1 MASTLEARAASAG
14 APHIRRPRNWPLWI
28 GAAIVALVVFVAVA
42 GPWLA
47 PRDPMARVAAIDAG
61 ERWIGPP
68 YPIFTPGFWLGSDNA
83 GRDLLSRVL
92 WAVRPTMLL
101 VTIIV
106 LIRLTLGMAIG
117 LVAGFAGRRW
127 QRGADM
133 AVRAALTLPVLVV
146 ALAVIAFVGI
156 QRGLLA
162 FLLGL
167 CLTGW
172 AESARYIETQTRTL
186 KTQSYIEAARSMGAS
201 PAHLVIYHILRH
213 LLPLTAMLFAFEVSA
228 TLMTV
233 AALGFLGY
241 YIGGGVWVTVED
253 FTARAAAGAPELGQ
267 MLATSF
273 ELLLQPWTMLV
284 VGGAIT
290 TIILGFTLLGEG
302 LRRQLEGEQNLRPQR
317 IDLILSRLAAWS
329 AGAEGRWRR
338 VGYGAAAAVALAALV
353 YVGLRAWNTQAPP
366 TAASFALLPPGGH
379 LWATQRHD
387 PHGTLI
393 SLQAAPD
400 APQVAWEFIAPE
412 GLTGVAVAAD
422 GGVYATGAAGAL
434 FALDADGSE
443 RWRVALGE
451 AAVDAPALAAD
462 GTIYVVDSA
471 GGVSAVTPE
480 GVLLWRY
487 ASEGRRATSGP
498 MVGSDGTIYS
508 TRVDR
513 VQALTPSGELRWFSG
528 AVDGLWEEPPRLS
541 PDGDLIFLRANA
553 FRTADGQRAELGLTV
568 PPELAFYA
576 PAYIVGGDGAT
587 YMTAGNVAVRWS
599 LADGQAQIEGRI
611 EWNLGGLNIYLPSDS
626 GIFTD
631 GFFWIF
637 YGSSYLDTRLAW
649 VDADSRLVAN
659 IAAPLRDT
667 TLHGIDAAGQA
678 LVCANRGAARCL
690 ALDRATGAVAWDLR
704 LPEGVGVT
712 GAALGDGVIY
722 VVTGDGKLFALAE

>member
-1 MASTLEARAASAG
+1 MASTLEAPTAGASAR
-14 APHIRRPRNWPLWI
+14 PIRRPRNWPLWF

-101 VTIIV
+101 VTIIA
-106 LIRLTLGMAIG
+106 LIRLTLGVAIG

-172 AESARYIETQTRTL
+172 AESARYVETQTRTL
-186 KTQSYIEAARSMGAS
+186 KAQSYIEAARSMGAS

-302 LRRQLEGEQNLRPQR
+302 LRRQLEGEQSLRPQR
-317 IDLILSRLAAWS
+317 ADRVLARLAAWS

-338 VGYGAAAAVALAALV
+338 VGYGAAAAIALAALA
-353 YVGLRAWNTQAPP
+353 YAGLRGWTTQAPP
-366 TAASFALLPPGGH
+366 TAASFTLLPPGGH

-393 SLQAAPD
+393 SLQTAPD
-400 APQVAWEFIAPE
+400 APQVAWEFAAPE

-422 GGVYATGAAGAL
+422 GGVYATGAAGTL
-434 FALDADGSE
+434 FAFDADGSE
-443 RWRVALGE
+443 RWRLALGE

-471 GGVSAVTPE
+471 AGLTAVTPE
-480 GVLLWRY
+480 GVSKWRY
-487 ASEGRRATSGP
+487 VSEGRRPTSGP
-498 MVGSDGTIYS
+498 VVGPDGTVYT
-508 TRVDR
+508 TRVDQI
-513 VQALTPSGELRWFSG
+513 QAVTPAGELRWLSG

-541 PDGDLIFLRANA
+541 PDGEMIFLRANA
-553 FRTADGQRAELGLTV
+553 FRTADGQRVDLGLTI
-568 PPELAFYA
+568 PQELAFYA
-576 PAYIVGGDGAT
+576 PTYAVGGDGGA
-587 YMTAGNVAVRWS
+587 YLLAGNVAVRWT
-599 LADGQAQIEGRI
+599 LENGVAQPAGRI
-611 EWNLGGLNIYLPSDS
+611 EWNLAGLNIYLPSDS

-637 YGSSYLDTRLAW
+637 YGTSYLDTRLAW
-649 VDADSRLVAN
+649 VDPDSRLAAN

-667 TLHGIDAAGQA
+667 TLHAIDATGRG

-690 ALDRATGAVAWDLR
+690 ALDRASGAVAWDLR
-704 LPEGVGVT
+704 LPDGVGVT
-712 GAALGDGVIY
+712 GAALGEGVIY
-722 VVTGDGKLFALAE
+722 VVTDDGRLFALAE

>member
-1 MASTLEARAASAG
+1 MASTLEARAVTTPEAST
-14 APHIRRPRNWPLWI
+14 RRARNWPLWL
-28 GAAIVALVVFVAVA
+28 GATIVALVVFVAVA

-101 VTIIV
+101 VTIIA
-106 LIRLTLGMAIG
+106 LIRLALGVAIG

-133 AVRAALTLPVLVV
+133 AIRAALTLPVLVV

-167 CLTGW
+167 CVTGW

-317 IDLILSRLAAWS
+317 VDRILARLAAWS
-329 AGAEGRWRR
+329 AGADGRWRR
-338 VGYGAAAAVALAALV
+338 VGYGAAATVALVALAYL
-353 YVGLRAWNTQAPP
+353 GLRAWKPQTPPQA
-366 TAASFALLPPGGH
+366 AAFTLLPPGGH

-393 SLQAAPD
+393 APETAPA
-400 APQVAWEFIAPE
+400 APQVAWEFAAPE

-422 GGVYATGAAGAL
+422 GTVYAAGAAGTL
-434 FALDADGSE
+434 FALNADGSE
-443 RWRVALGE
+443 RWRLTLGE

-462 GTIYVVDSA
+462 GTIYVVDSS
-471 GGVSAVTPE
+471 GGVAAVTPD
-480 GVLLWRY
+480 GTQRWRY

-498 MVGSDGTIYS
+498 VVGGDGTIYS
-508 TRVDR
+508 TRVDQ
-513 VQALTPSGELRWFSG
+513 VQALTPAGQLRWLSG
-528 AVDGLWEEPPRLS
+528 PVDGLWEEPPRLS

-568 PPELAFYA
+568 PPELAFFA

-587 YMTAGNVAVRWS
+587 YLTAGNVAVRWS
-599 LADGQAQIEGRI
+599 LADGLAQAEGRI

-637 YGSSYLDTRLAW
+637 YGSSYLETRLAW
-649 VDADSRLVAN
+649 VDPDSRLAAN

-667 TLHGIDAAGQA
+667 TLHAIDATGRG
-678 LVCANRGAARCL
+678 LVCTNRGAARCL
-690 ALDRATGAVAWDLR
+690 ALDRATGSIAWDLR
-704 LPEGVGVT
+704 LPTGVGVT
-712 GAALGDGVIY
+712 GAALVPGRVYIVTEDGM
-722 VVTGDGKLFALAE
+722 LFALAE